1 METKEILVSGDK
13 NSPLISEEN
22 QKKDTLNLNRKA
34 KPEINAKES
43 DRGELLPKQDKNLID
58 DDKEKIKKDTND
70 AMKNETDK
78 KQKEEKNKKINEEK
92 EKKEKDDKEKKEKEK
107 KEKDE
112 KDKKEKEE
120 KEKKEKEK
128 KEKEKKE
135 KEEKEKKEKEEKE
148 KKEKEK
154 KEKEKKEK
162 EEKEKKE
169 KDKKEKEKKE
179 KEEKEK
185 KEKEK
190 KEKEEKEKK
199 EKEEKKKLETIQKK
213 VKFPIVPYKIS
224 TSYQTSIAATLK
236 KDNNLRPKTLFA
248 PDNDDITRNIGKLDE
263 EEEEH
268 YKRLEAEDKNFQEKE
283 KEDKIFIN
291 KYKEEALLGK
301 TSIEDPMALFAG
313 AEKVYL
319 DQFYKLS
326 DLFVICPLYFNYRI
340 SLEYCTS
347 KNDAS
352 KREYSAYHLFNTKEI
367 SPLCSHN
374 CCPNQSREIDINIFN
389 FIVDSKGKER
399 QIQKFISLKKKFRC
413 AVSCLCACCSRPTF
427 TVETLAEEI
436 GKIIEIRTVC
446 DPIIHVEDIN
456 DDVIYTIT
464 TKCSN
469 CGYCLRDQCCD
480 ARRCAICEFLI
491 KDNKENN
498 VGTITKD
505 HRSGKKVKPD
515 YDQLVVTYPPECSCQ
530 NKVLLMCSAL
540 VIEYLYFQNMSNTKR
555 CHGNPRFLN
564 SYSA

>member
-1 METKEILVSGDK
+1 METKEILK
-13 NSPLISEEN
+13 TEEKLISEEN
-22 QKKDTLNLNRKA
+22 QKNDTLNLNKKA

-78 KQKEEKNKKINEEK
+78 KQKEEKNNKINEEK
-92 EKKEKDDKEKKEKEK
+92 EKKEKDEKEKKEKEK

-135 KEEKEKKEKEEKE
+135 KEEKEKKEKE
-148 KKEKEK
+148 K

-162 EEKEKKE
+162 EE
-169 KDKKEKEKKE
+169 KEKEKKE

-185 KEKEK
+185 KEKED
-190 KEKEEKEKK
+190 
-199 EKEEKKKLETIQKK
+199 KKKLEAIQKR
-213 VKFPIVPYKIS
+213 VKIPIVPYKIS

-427 TVETLAEEI
+427 TVETLTEEI
-436 GKIIEIRTVC
+436 GKIIEIRTTC

-480 ARRCAICEFLI
+480 ARKCAVCQFIIEDD
-491 KDNKENN
+491 KGNN

-555 CHGNPRFLN
+555 CNGNPRFLN